1 MTTLTHVFKRL
12 TILTTPKNL
21 IDPIRWQIFNHTYS
35 NKSIDGTCHTT
46 SRLEHWMKALLVDC
60 SKMDYSWLDCGT
72 SDTADTEDHSAP
84 STSEI
89 ERMHSAARRKTTP
102 NHNEASENREVHD
115 DNHHHRTKPAK
126 RQRSENQEVDDHID
140 PLMQN
145 DPHTILRN
153 CSIVIG

>member
-1 MTTLTHVFKRL
+1 
-12 TILTTPKNL
+12 
-21 IDPIRWQIFNHTYS
+21 
-35 NKSIDGTCHTT
+35 
-46 SRLEHWMKALLVDC
+46 MKARWVDC
-60 SKMDYSWLDCGT
+60 SKVNYSWLDCDA
-72 SDTADTEDHSAP
+72 SDTEDDST
-84 STSEI
+84 STRTSEI

-140 PLMQN
+140 PLMQK